1 MIQLVDKFSRIH
13 DYLRISLTDKC
24 NLKCIYCNPNDEA
37 PKLFHSQI
45 LTYDELTRLIR
56 IFVQRLGTKKIRL
69 TGGEPLTRKDVMI
82 FFESLAKLKE
92 ENPFQLCIT
101 TNGTL
106 LEDKIVR
113 LKNLGLDN
121 LNISLDSLQRE
132 RFLQITGKDCL
143 ASTLRSIELAE
154 SLGFSPLKINT
165 VVMKGINDDEIL
177 DFIGFAKDRK
187 INIRFI
193 EFMPFS
199 DNRWS
204 ENNFISYDSIKK
216 IILEK
221 YELEEIHHRVQR
233 VAKDFRLVNH
243 KATVSF
249 ISSISNHFCG
259 SCNRLR
265 ITSSGKLKL
274 CLFTPEQDELDLRKH
289 LRSDSATDD
298 DIVRFINASL
308 DRKEFQHPEVD
319 ELLKLE
325 KNNMLAIGG

>member
-1 MIQLVDKFSRIH
+1 MIQLVDRFERVH

-24 NLKCIYCNPNDEA
+24 NLKCLYCNPSGEA
-37 PKLFHSQI
+37 EKLFQSQI
-45 LTYDELTRLIR
+45 LSYDELLRLIK
-56 IFVQRLGTKKIRL
+56 IFVKRLGAKKIRL
-69 TGGEPLTRKDVMI
+69 TGGEPLARRDVMT
-82 FFESLAKLKE
+82 FFETLAQFKKV
-92 ENPFQLCIT
+92 NPFQLCVT

-106 LEDKIVR
+106 LEDKIER
-113 LKNLGLDN
+113 LKYFGLDK
-121 LNISLDSLQRE
+121 LNISLDSLQRG
-132 RFLQITGKDCL
+132 RFQQITGKDCL
-143 ASTLRSIELAE
+143 SSVLRSIDLAE

-165 VVMKGINDDEIL
+165 VVLKGINDDEIL

-199 DNRWS
+199 NNRWS
-204 ENNFISYDSIKK
+204 ENSFISYDEVKN
-216 IILEK
+216 IISEK
-221 YELEEIHHRVQR
+221 YQLAEIHHPVQR
-233 VAKDFRLVNH
+233 VAKDFSIVNH

-265 ITSSGKLKL
+265 ITSSGKMKL
-274 CLFTPEQDELDLRKH
+274 CLFTPVLDELDLRLL
-289 LRSDSATDD
+289 LRTPTISDDE
-298 DIVRFINASL
+298 IVRFINDSL
-308 DRKEFQHPEVD
+308 DRKKFQHPDVD

>member
-1 MIQLVDKFSRIH
+1 MIQLVDKFERVH

-24 NLKCIYCNPNDEA
+24 NLKCLYCNPSGEA
-37 PKLFHSQI
+37 EKLFQSQI
-45 LTYDELTRLIR
+45 LSYDELLRLIK
-56 IFVQRLGTKKIRL
+56 IFVQRLGAKKIRL
-69 TGGEPLTRKDVMI
+69 TGGEPLARRDVMT
-82 FFESLAKLKE
+82 FFETLAHFKK

-106 LEDKIVR
+106 LEDKIER
-113 LKNLGLDN
+113 LKYFGLDK

-132 RFLQITGKDCL
+132 RFLQITGKECL
-143 ASTLRSIELAE
+143 GSVLRSVELAE
-154 SLGFSPLKINT
+154 SLGFTPLKINT

-204 ENNFISYDSIKK
+204 EDSFISYDEIKN
-216 IILEK
+216 IISGK
-221 YELEEIHHRVQR
+221 YQLEEIHHEVQR
-233 VAKDFRLVNH
+233 VAKDYSIINH

-274 CLFTPEQDELDLRKH
+274 CLFAPVNEELDLRLL
-289 LRSDSATDD
+289 LRTPSVSDD
-298 DIVRFINASL
+298 DIVRFINDSL
-308 DRKEFQHPEVD
+308 DRKNYQHPEVD